1 MTPIIIPILFLLY
14 CFISSQLYNSIK
26 TKPKTGMI
34 LIHSLFV
41 NKFKVIN
48 RLQDMVNPQ
57 NPIFAHKFSFNSIL
71 GFLYCN
77 THLSFLPLQYMKFH
91 FSFSYTH
98 ILSLLSYNTL
108 HECLKD
114 VNVMGVEL
122 TLLHALYI
130 ICLLTIITFLFSEK
144 IRLSF
149 VSFLSFY

>member
-1 MTPIIIPILFLLY
+1 
-14 CFISSQLYNSIK
+14 
-26 TKPKTGMI
+26 MI

-48 RLQDMVNPQ
+48 RLQDMVNPK

-122 TLLHALYI
+122 TLLRSLHYLFTHYYYLFILRKDTTI
-130 ICLLTIITFLFSEK
+130 ICIV
-144 IRLSF
+144 LSF
-149 VSFLSFY
+149 ISINCNKFYPSCH

>member
-1 MTPIIIPILFLLY
+1 M
-14 CFISSQLYNSIK
+14 
-26 TKPKTGMI
+26 
-34 LIHSLFV
+34 IHSLFV

-48 RLQDMVNPQ
+48 RLQDMVNPSKP
-57 NPIFAHKFSFNSIL
+57 NFLRISSPSIPFL